1 MKRAFN
7 PQEPELMD
15 LSQPSSPEL
24 ERDLANLA
32 SLNRWFGSHRL
43 VTHFLELW
51 FEKGESYRV
60 LDLATGA
67 GDIPRLIVDW
77 ARQRGIAVE
86 VEAVDANPGTLDI
99 ARAASAGY
107 PEITWVQGNVLAHES
122 GRTHDLVCCSLALHH
137 FDELDAIRLL
147 LRARELSHR
156 WVLVSDLERGPA
168 TSLGVWLLTEF
179 IYRDPMTR
187 YDGRLSARR
196 AFSFAE
202 MSAMAE
208 AAGWTDFCHSRCLWC
223 RQAIWMNSREVGGIL
238 VPLPVVEPLPCP
250 G

>member
-7 PQEPELMD
+7 SQEPELMD

-86 VEAVDANPGTLDI
+86 VEAV
-99 ARAASAGY
+99 S
-107 PEITWVQGNVLAHES
+107 
-122 GRTHDLVCCSLALHH
+122 
-137 FDELDAIRLL
+137 
-147 LRARELSHR
+147 
-156 WVLVSDLERGPA
+156 
-168 TSLGVWLLTEF
+168 
-179 IYRDPMTR
+179 
-187 YDGRLSARR
+187 
-196 AFSFAE
+196 
-202 MSAMAE
+202 
-208 AAGWTDFCHSRCLWC
+208 
-223 RQAIWMNSREVGGIL
+223 
-238 VPLPVVEPLPCP
+238 
-250 G
+250 